1 MFNKEKMKAGFS
13 QSGIKIGIIFFLILL
28 FLIPISYIKSIINDR
43 QNYQKEAVASITE
56 PLGGKPE
63 IQGMVIAIPFKTYT
77 QSIDKND
84 VKRIET
90 NIKYIY
96 FAPDLYSLDITVNPY
111 YLNRGIFKVPVFNG
125 DIALTSEFDSFDVS
139 HFKIAEK
146 DIMRDEAII
155 MLGLSSTKNLTATP
169 MLNIDGDYL
178 HISPIKYDSITPFKS
193 TVYYD
198 IPEKYLKKG
207 LLLNGKL
214 NIQGG
219 EDIKIQPLGSDTI
232 IKMNSAWP
240 SPGFSGGWLPVTRKI
255 TESGFTAQWDIAGL
269 STVFPKSWI
278 SDTDYNGE
286 SITVSFITPVDT
298 YQKTTRSIKYSL
310 LFLIIPFLAIF
321 ICEIFSKIRVHP
333 VQYCLIG
340 FADSMFYL
348 ILLSV
353 SEHISFNISY
363 LIGAV
368 CVSAATLFY
377 ATTIFKKMKWGLLL
391 SGVQIISYGF
401 LYGTLQTEDYAL
413 LIGSIGLFIIVVL
426 LMFITRK
433 VDWYGIGQPEK
444 E

>member
-1 MFNKEKMKAGFS
+1 MFNKEKMKVGFS
-13 QSGIKIGIIFFLILL
+13 QSGIKIVLIFFLILL
-28 FLIPISYIKSIINDR
+28 FLIPISYIKGMINDR
-43 QNYQKEAVASITE
+43 QNYQNKAVASITE

-63 IQGMVIAIPFKTYT
+63 IQGIVIAIPFKTYT

-84 VKRIET
+84 VKHIEINT
-90 NIKYIY
+90 KYIY
-96 FAPDLYSLDITVNPY
+96 FAPDLYSLDIAVNPY

-125 DIALTSEFDSFDVS
+125 EIALESKFDSFDVS
-139 HFKIAEK
+139 HFKISEK
-146 DIMRDEAII
+146 NIMRDEAII
-155 MLGLSSTKNLTATP
+155 MLGLSSTKNLTTAP
-169 MLNIDGDYL
+169 MLKIDGNYL
-178 HISPIKYDSITPFKS
+178 PISPIKYDSITPFKS

-198 IPEKYLKKG
+198 IPEKYLEKG
-207 LLLNGKL
+207 FSLNGKL

-219 EDIKIQPLGSDTI
+219 EDIKIQPIGSDNI

-240 SPGFSGGWLPVTRKI
+240 TPGFSGGWLPASRKI
-255 TESGFTAQWDIAGL
+255 TDSGFTAQWNIAGL

-278 SDTDYNGE
+278 SNTDYNGE
-286 SITVSFITPVDT
+286 SIKVSFITPVDT

-310 LFLIIPFLAIF
+310 LFLIIPFLSIF
-321 ICEIFSKIRVHP
+321 ICEIFSNIRVHP

-340 FADSMFYL
+340 FADIMFYL
-348 ILLSV
+348 ILLST

-368 CVSAATLFY
+368 CVSATTLFY
-377 ATTIFKKMKWGLLL
+377 AATIFKKIKWGLLL

-413 LIGSIGLFIIVVL
+413 LIGSIGLFIVVVL

-433 VDWYGIGQPEK
+433 VDWYGIGQQKK